1 MHLENVFHMRFQVVQ
16 CGNCIQ
22 WTKEVTEAIMNK
34 TLKQQVEKCT
44 EQIEQSVKLVQGKL
58 DPGNQVTI
66 EALIV
71 IDVHG
76 KISPI

>member
-1 MHLENVFHMRFQVVQ
+1 MQ

-22 WTKEVTEAIMNK
+22 WTKEVTEAIMTK
-34 TLKQQVEKCT
+34 TLTRQVEKCT

-76 KISPI
+76 NFHKMIY

>member
-1 MHLENVFHMRFQVVQ
+1 MVQ
-16 CGNCIQ
+16 CGNCIN
-22 WTKEVTEAIMNK
+22 WTTEVTEAITKN
-34 TLKQQVEKCT
+34 TLAEQVDKCT

-58 DPGNQVTI
+58 DPGSQVTI

-76 KISPI
+76 K